1 MVTGGCRSVLFLL
14 LAGSGLA
21 QTLDTA
27 ILGVITDPSGASVPS
42 AEITITQP
50 ATGFTQRI
58 TANHEGAYELR
69 YLRPGE
75 YTVDVAASG
84 FAPERRTNVSVQTG
98 QAARL
103 NFTLQVGQV
112 SQRADVVAEVPLMQT
127 ENAALGE
134 VVSTERVTN
143 LPLNGRR
150 FVDLAALTPGVTV
163 RTESQ
168 FSLLR
173 ANGTRDTTMA
183 LSFDG
188 VKATSNR
195 WAFVAMFPASRLHP
209 GIQSTD
215 RKLHRRVRRQCG
227 RKRECAATFRHQC
240 AARQL
245 V

>member
-1 MVTGGCRSVLFLL
+1 
-14 LAGSGLA
+14 
-21 QTLDTA
+21 
-27 ILGVITDPSGASVPS
+27 
-42 AEITITQP
+42 
-50 ATGFTQRI
+50 
-58 TANHEGAYELR
+58 
-69 YLRPGE
+69 
-75 YTVDVAASG
+75 
-84 FAPERRTNVSVQTG
+84 
-98 QAARL
+98 
-103 NFTLQVGQV
+103 
-112 SQRADVVAEVPLMQT
+112 MQT

-195 WAFVAMFPASRLHP
+195 WALSPSSHRSMQSR
-209 GIQSTD
+209 SSES
-215 RKLHRRVRRQCG
+215 
-227 RKRECAATFRHQC
+227 KRGNYTAEYGGNAGANVNV
-240 AARQL
+240 QL
-245 V
+245 RSGHE